1 MSKEHRLSAR
11 QERIVQF
18 IAESRR
24 ANGRPPTV
32 REIGQA
38 VGITSTSVVD
48 YNLDKLERVGVIRRH
63 REISRGIELVGSED
77 SGSRPYAVPIVGR
90 IAAGR
95 PIDAVQ
101 TDAEQIEIPSSMA
114 RDGLFALRVAGTSM
128 IDDLIDD
135 GDIVIVEPRETAQNG
150 DIVVALVT
158 DGAEPEGAATL
169 KRFYRERDRIRLE
182 PRNPNLRPI
191 YVQPDHLRIQGR
203 VVGLIRPM
211 VL

>member
-1 MSKEHRLSAR
+1 M
-11 QERIVQF
+11 
-18 IAESRR
+18 
-24 ANGRPPTV
+24 
-32 REIGQA
+32 REIGLA

-63 REISRGIELVGSED
+63 REISRGIELVENAD
-77 SGSRPYAVPIVGR
+77 AGSRPYAVPIIGR

-101 TDAEQIEIPSSMA
+101 ADPEQIEIPSSMA
-114 RDGLFALRVAGTSM
+114 RPGNFALRVAGTSM

-150 DIVVALVT
+150 DIVVALMT

-182 PRNPNLRPI
+182 PRNPNLQPI
-191 YVQPDHLRIQGR
+191 YVKPHDLRIQGR
-203 VVGLIRPM
+203 AVGLIRPM
-211 VL
+211 IA